1 MKISDLTIRSRL
13 FAGNIITAVILITL
27 CAIAWFSIQ
36 TLTQTE
42 RMVEHTHKVIKES
55 NGLVNAMVDQETGLR
70 GFAIG
75 GQEEYL
81 EPYTSGQEKLNDYLS
96 TVKQLTSDNPA
107 QQKRFDDIEKE
118 ARGWQAYAEKI
129 IALRKNIAEGEHYNH
144 ALTALIASG
153 VGKQKMDAM
162 RALLSSNTYPFGSQV
177 IQGLVNMETGL
188 RGFMLNRDDSFLE
201 PYIEGEK
208 NIKRLISQ
216 LPNPKVSQDIKGWT
230 DDYALKAIEL
240 VRQARKY
247 PTNDNL
253 YSELAKKQGK
263 TFMDSLRKRVAHV
276 ISIEQILMDERK
288 HAAEEASQLAQ
299 MVIVLGGLLT
309 LLVSFGFS
317 AAISRSIVKQIT
329 YVIDIAKKTAKG
341 DLTIVIEKGNNTEV
355 GELQNALKA
364 INDNLKRIIGNM
376 STASEK
382 LGNASNNLTTVTSSS
397 REGANEQLT
406 ITEQVADSV
415 RLMSDSVQA
424 IEQRAID
431 TASFAQEADKQ
442 AEVGLDVVQ
451 QTINNISTL
460 ESETNATMSHLTDL
474 SQEATNI
481 GGILD
486 VILGIADQT
495 NLLALNAAIEAARA
509 GEQGRGFA
517 VVADEVRE
525 LAKRTQNST
534 SEIQTLI
541 ERLQKGTQGVVENI
555 EKSSNIVKATVEKAQ
570 QSGGSFNTI
579 SDSIKQIHSMSTQIA
594 EASAEQKTTAEQ
606 INQSVIEVSQI
617 SRSSVSNAEKTV
629 ESGQELVGLSS

>member
-1 MKISDLTIRSRL
+1 M
-13 FAGNIITAVILITL
+13 
-27 CAIAWFSIQ
+27 
-36 TLTQTE
+36 
-42 RMVEHTHKVIKES
+42 
-55 NGLVNAMVDQETGLR
+55 
-70 GFAIG
+70 
-75 GQEEYL
+75 
-81 EPYTSGQEKLNDYLS
+81 
-96 TVKQLTSDNPA
+96 
-107 QQKRFDDIEKE
+107 
-118 ARGWQAYAEKI
+118 
-129 IALRKNIAEGEHYNH
+129 
-144 ALTALIASG
+144 
-153 VGKQKMDAM
+153 
-162 RALLSSNTYPFGSQV
+162 
-177 IQGLVNMETGL
+177 
-188 RGFMLNRDDSFLE
+188 
-201 PYIEGEK
+201 
-208 NIKRLISQ
+208 
-216 LPNPKVSQDIKGWT
+216 
-230 DDYALKAIEL
+230 
-240 VRQARKY
+240 
-247 PTNDNL
+247 
-253 YSELAKKQGK
+253 
-263 TFMDSLRKRVAHV
+263 
-276 ISIEQILMDERK
+276 
-288 HAAEEASQLAQ
+288 
-299 MVIVLGGLLT
+299 
-309 LLVSFGFS
+309 
-317 AAISRSIVKQIT
+317 KQIT

-629 ESGQELVGLSS
+629 ESGQELVGLSSQFHDIVGEFSIENPDIW

>member
-36 TLTQTE
+36 TLAQTE

-81 EPYTSGQEKLNDYLS
+81 EPYISGKENFNDYLS

-118 ARGWQAYAEKI
+118 ARGWQAYAE
-129 IALRKNIAEGEHYNH
+129 
-144 ALTALIASG
+144 
-153 VGKQKMDAM
+153 
-162 RALLSSNTYPFGSQV
+162 
-177 IQGLVNMETGL
+177 
-188 RGFMLNRDDSFLE
+188 
-201 PYIEGEK
+201 
-208 NIKRLISQ
+208 
-216 LPNPKVSQDIKGWT
+216 
-230 DDYALKAIEL
+230 
-240 VRQARKY
+240 
-247 PTNDNL
+247 
-253 YSELAKKQGK
+253 
-263 TFMDSLRKRVAHV
+263 
-276 ISIEQILMDERK
+276 
-288 HAAEEASQLAQ
+288 
-299 MVIVLGGLLT
+299 
-309 LLVSFGFS
+309 
-317 AAISRSIVKQIT
+317 
-329 YVIDIAKKTAKG
+329 
-341 DLTIVIEKGNNTEV
+341 
-355 GELQNALKA
+355 
-364 INDNLKRIIGNM
+364 
-376 STASEK
+376 
-382 LGNASNNLTTVTSSS
+382 
-397 REGANEQLT
+397 
-406 ITEQVADSV
+406 
-415 RLMSDSVQA
+415 
-424 IEQRAID
+424 
-431 TASFAQEADKQ
+431 
-442 AEVGLDVVQ
+442 VGLDVVQ

-460 ESETNATMSHLTDL
+460 ESETDATMPHLTDL

-534 SEIQTLI
+534 TEIQTLI

-629 ESGQELVGLSS
+629 ESGQELVGLSSQFHDIVGEFSIENPDIW